1 MNLIKRLERVFQT
14 YFLLASTAGI
24 IILGFIGSINVFFIT
39 ANDPLFWGWTGLFIT
54 VLATMRFL
62 AFFLA
67 QSPLYRLVEAFVS
80 GLLIQV
86 LITIIIFMN

>member
-1 MNLIKRLERVFQT
+1 MNLIKRLERIFQT

-54 VLATMRFL
+54 VLATMRFWL
-62 AFFLA
+62 FF
-67 QSPLYRLVEAFVS
+67 STVPLYRLVEAFVS

-86 LITIIIFMN
+86 LIMIIIL